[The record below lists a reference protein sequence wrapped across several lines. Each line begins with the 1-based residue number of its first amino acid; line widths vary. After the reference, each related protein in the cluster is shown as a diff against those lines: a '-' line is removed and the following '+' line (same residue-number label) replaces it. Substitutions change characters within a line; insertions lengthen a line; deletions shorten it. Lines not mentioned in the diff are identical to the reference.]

1 MMRNILTAEINKI
14 MKTAK
19 CFCKESILRI
29 NVCASTF
36 RNLNGRE
43 ATVSELSSMTG
54 IPAFMMAV
62 VRCSALH
69 TSKTPAISGIN

>member
-1 MMRNILTAEINKI
+1 MMRNILTAEIRKI

-19 CFCKESILRI
+19 SFFKDSILRI

-43 ATVSELSSMTG
+43 ATVSELSGMTG
-54 IPAFMMAV
+54 IPAFMLAV
-62 VRCSALH
+62 VRCSALQ
-69 TSKTPAISGIN
+69 TSKTPAPAA